1 MLFGVVMN
9 KFDAAFLSIV
19 LAVMTAFSMYY
30 IETHKDWCDRL
41 RIPDKLIDGNSIKIN
56 SRKTVI
62 PILTDPNRTIGI
74 LIKTDDNEKT
84 MYRVNAKANEDGFI
98 LFHVIMDDVKEV
110 TFYISLNKKIDNPI
124 DADERITFELPD
136 VGSYDYKVDYSNK
149 AKEDESI
156 SAVVSTT
163 TINPMFDSE
172 NIRIFFNS
180 DHEFDETFKEFIKF
194 SVSDYEYY
202 LAFIKEI
209 NNIDS
214 DKMYIYYN
222 DEKIGYVENKEICFE
237 EEKED

>member
-9 KFDAAFLSIV
+9 KFDATFLPIV

-41 RIPDKLIDGNSIKIN
+41 RIPDKLKDSNPIKIN

-62 PILTDPNRTIGI
+62 PILTDPNRTVGI
-74 LIKTDDNEKT
+74 LIKTGNNEET

-98 LFHVIMDDVKEV
+98 LFHVIMDDVKKV
-110 TFYISLNKKIDNPI
+110 TFYISLNKKIDNPM

-136 VGSYDYKVDYSNK
+136 VDSYDYKVDYSNK
-149 AKEDESI
+149 AKEGGSI
-156 SAVVSTT
+156 SAIASTT
-163 TINPMFDSE
+163 TINPMFDLE
-172 NIRIFFNS
+172 NIHIFFNS
-180 DHEFDETFKEFIKF
+180 IHEFNENFKEFIKF
-194 SVSDYEYY
+194 SISDYEYY
-202 LAFIKEI
+202 LSFIKEI